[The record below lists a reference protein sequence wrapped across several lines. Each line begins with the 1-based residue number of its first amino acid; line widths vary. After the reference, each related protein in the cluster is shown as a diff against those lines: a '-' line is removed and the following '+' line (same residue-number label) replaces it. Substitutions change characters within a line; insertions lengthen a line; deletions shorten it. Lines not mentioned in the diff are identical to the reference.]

1 MRVMF
6 VVVALAGLLGGMPTG
21 EARAWY
27 PWCARYVAG
36 VQSDCSYVSHQ
47 QCMLTVSAV
56 SGFCA
61 QNPAPPPLLVPPP
74 RHVRRRPN

>member
-21 EARAWY
+21 EALRLD